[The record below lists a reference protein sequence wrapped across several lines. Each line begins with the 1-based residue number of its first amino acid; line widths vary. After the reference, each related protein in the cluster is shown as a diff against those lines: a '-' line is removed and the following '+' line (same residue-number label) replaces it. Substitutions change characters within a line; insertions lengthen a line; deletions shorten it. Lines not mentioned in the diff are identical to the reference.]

1 MQHKNAVLKGLENL
15 KENEITGTYEFNER
29 IFSIDEMMEEVKNET
44 ATGLAFSQE
53 IYDMVISFFA
63 SKK

>member
-15 KENEITGTYEFNER
+15 KENEITGTYKFNGR

-44 ATGLAFSQE
+44 TTGLAFSQE
-53 IYDMVISFFA
+53 IYDMVISFFT
-63 SKK
+63 KKK